1 MEGDSLGSPNNNNII
16 ITAIETTLFKLGILQ
31 FYILIQ
37 LNGGRT
43 HEDMHWTSHMEYY
56 CSYLFWT
63 ERRWER
69 GPITR
74 ESDKKRES
82 WGWREESSREDARG
96 RERQKVREMEE
107 RNALREREGDE
118 NEKNKAGQEEERETT
133 RILSTAV
140 AP

>member
-37 LNGGRT
+37 HLNGGRT
-43 HEDMHWTSHMEYY
+43 HKDMHWTSHMEYY

-96 RERQKVREMEE
+96 RERQKSKGDGGKKCIE
-107 RNALREREGDE
+107 RERVMKMRRTKRDKRKR
-118 NEKNKAGQEEERETT
+118 EKLPEYSQQ
-133 RILSTAV
+133 L
-140 AP
+140 